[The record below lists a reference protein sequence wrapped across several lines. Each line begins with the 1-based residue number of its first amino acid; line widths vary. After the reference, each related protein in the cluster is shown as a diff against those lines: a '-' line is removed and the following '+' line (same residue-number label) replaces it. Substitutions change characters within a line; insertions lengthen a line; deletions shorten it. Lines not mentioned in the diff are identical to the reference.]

1 MLNALSQATLSK
13 AGLGRTRESMYA
25 FEGDIK
31 DEAREPSRD
40 VHCFKA
46 SLSEQDLESVA
57 GQSGRAKDT
66 LAALGT
72 KESPKAVERS
82 YRAFSAQYLAPRNVI
97 VLSAPCRVY
106 SPMTKNLSARA

>member
-1 MLNALSQATLSK
+1 
-13 AGLGRTRESMYA
+13 MYA
-25 FEGDIK
+25 FEGDIRI
-31 DEAREPSRD
+31 DAREPSRD

-72 KESPKAVERS
+72 
-82 YRAFSAQYLAPRNVI
+82 
-97 VLSAPCRVY
+97 
-106 SPMTKNLSARA
+106 T